1 MYTLSFFFLKLTHFF
16 TKNLLV
22 EILPKDNLETSI
34 VYRHLGSLINYSPK
48 MQGVGDN
55 NLLLKSLYLQKMSK
69 YLHLTNTSD
78 LNLDHTLSLNTNYL
92 YLYNTF
98 HVELKDLNFMIF
110 FSVNNKFNL
119 KPATNS
125 ITLNK
130 ESLFYRCIDNEK
142 LISSRSYILN
152 TNILRTLP
160 FTFQKEFNTVIKR
173 NLTLGKENK

>member
-1 MYTLSFFFLKLTHFF
+1 
-16 TKNLLV
+16 LLV
-22 EILPKDNLETSI
+22 EILPKDNLKTPT
-34 VYRHLGSLINYSPK
+34 VYRQLDSLVNYSPK
-48 MQGVGDN
+48 TQGVGDN
-55 NLLLKSLYLQKMSK
+55 GLLLKSLYLQKMSK

-98 HVELKDLNFMIF
+98 RGELKDLNFMIF

-119 KPATNS
+119 KPATTFT
-125 ITLNK
+125 TLNR
-130 ESLFYRCIDNEK
+130 ESLFYRCINNEK

-152 TNILRTLP
+152 ANVLRTLP
-160 FTFQKEFNTVIKR
+160 FIFQKEFNKVIKR